1 MANDILVKI
10 GANITDF
17 SRKMAES
24 QKALRKFS
32 DDSQLVFDSFKQTGA
47 MVTGAGIALS
57 VGLGSAVKTAS
68 DFDTQM
74 SKVKAIS
81 GATEEEFNKLRET
94 AKKLGAE
101 TAFSASQ
108 ASEGM
113 EYLALAGWKTNDI
126 IKAMPGLLD
135 LAAAGALDLGTA
147 SDIVSDTMSAF
158 GLSAEQAAHA
168 SDVFAYAQANANTN
182 VEQMG
187 EAMNYLAPTA
197 KSMGWSLE
205 ESSAIIMELANNGLK
220 GSMAT
225 QAFGSSLV
233 RLAAPTPKA
242 TKLIKK
248 LGLEFFDAQG
258 QMKSMPEVL
267 KELEVGLKGMSDEQK
282 AAAMDVLVGKNAY
295 KQWQILLEAGSDS
308 LADMTN
314 NLRNADGTAADMAE
328 TMLDNLGG
336 SIILLKSALEGM
348 AISIGEI
355 LIPYIQKAV
364 EFINKLVDWFN
375 GLSDTTKQIIVITA
389 ALAAVFALIVGPIL
403 LLIGFIPQII
413 SGFGAIA
420 TVFGVT
426 SAALLKGILVF
437 TGIVGAIIGVA
448 IALVVAYKKVE
459 WFRNAVDGAF
469 AWIVET
475 AKAIGPAI
483 KTAFG
488 ASLDWA
494 AEKLTAL
501 KGVATVVKDGI
512 VKAFGAIRNTFS
524 GLGES
529 TSGLF
534 SGIVDKAKEFLG
546 NIKSAF
552 SGNPE
557 DLIPVIMQIVPS
569 IIGFLLGGWPRIII
583 IVSRFLPMIAE
594 GMQTGLPKIVEVIE
608 NVVESIVGFIQ
619 NNLPQLIQ
627 TGLEVVL
634 SLLNGILSA
643 IPSLIEA
650 ASEIILTLVSA
661 IAEFLPT
668 ILLAGI
674 EVLTSLLDGII
685 SAIPSIIDVV
695 LTVIDTLITT
705 IIDNLPTV
713 IDTGMEVLTS
723 LIDGIIKVLPLLI
736 GAALMLILNIV
747 DTIVI
752 NLPKIIDAGI
762 KILFSLIDGIVKIL
776 PVLIETAIKLV
787 LQIVDTL
794 IKNLPKIIS
803 AGMKILSALISGIVK
818 ILPQLISTAV
828 QLIVKIA
835 GILIQNLPKILAAG
849 VRILKELIKGIISII
864 GELIS
869 AVKDKIIP
877 AIVDKLKEVD
887 LVQTGK
893 DIIKGLIKG
902 IGSMGSAVWEATK
915 GIGSKIKNG
924 FTSFFKIKS
933 PSRLMMSLAKHI
945 PGGAIAGM
953 DSMRSKVEQASDRMA
968 EAMTPDVRSIDMSY
982 ATPSGMASNLSAAV
996 AGTVD
1001 VNAREEMIAGAID
1014 NLNRKLDSLRIEM
1027 NEREMGRFV
1036 SDVATESRSSAV
1048 RSGGRRRI

>member
-81 GATEEEFNKLRET
+81 GATEEEFTKLRET
-94 AKKLGAE
+94 AKKLGSE

-197 KSMGWSLE
+197 KSLGWSLE
-205 ESSAIIMELANNGLK
+205 ESSAVIMELANNGLK

-242 TKLIKK
+242 SKLIKK

-258 QMKSMPEVL
+258 NMKSMPEVL

-295 KQWQILLEAGSDS
+295 KQWQILLDAGSDS
-308 LADMTN
+308 LANMTD

-348 AISIGEI
+348 AISIGEV

-375 GLSDTTKQIIVITA
+375 GLSDTTKQIIVIIT
-389 ALAAVFALIVGPIL
+389 ALAAAFALIAGPLL

-413 SGFGAIA
+413 SGFQAVA
-420 TVFGVT
+420 TVFTFLTGPIGLTV
-426 SAALLKGILVF
+426 AAIGLL
-437 TGIVGAIIGVA
+437 VA
-448 IALVVAYKKVE
+448 AFVIAYNKVE
-459 WFRNAVDGAF
+459 WFRDMVDAAW
-469 AWIVET
+469 AWIKDAFFT
-475 AKAIGPAI
+475 AISWIKDNVVVPIMTEVANFINEILGKIREFWDKYGDAILNLAKNYFQAVWI
-483 KTAFG
+483 FI
-488 ASLDWA
+488 
-494 AEKLTAL
+494 
-501 KGVATVVKDGI
+501 KGVMGWIKGIFEIVWPIIYGMVKIAWEYIKLYVRNGIDIVMGIINTVMALIQGDWEGAWNSVKATVEKI
-512 VKAFGAIRNTFS
+512 WS
-524 GLGES
+524 
-529 TSGLF
+529 
-534 SGIVDKAKEFLG
+534 
-546 NIKSAF
+546 NIKSF
-552 SGNPE
+552 
-557 DLIPVIMQIVPS
+557 
-569 IIGFLLGGWPRIII
+569 F
-583 IVSRFLPMIAE
+583 
-594 GMQTGLPKIVEVIE
+594 
-608 NVVESIVGFIQ
+608 ES
-619 NNLPQLIQ
+619 
-627 TGLEVVL
+627 
-634 SLLNGILSA
+634 
-643 IPSLIEA
+643 
-650 ASEIILTLVSA
+650 
-661 IAEFLPT
+661 
-668 ILLAGI
+668 
-674 EVLTSLLDGII
+674 
-685 SAIPSIIDVV
+685 
-695 LTVIDTLITT
+695 
-705 IIDNLPTV
+705 
-713 IDTGMEVLTS
+713 
-723 LIDGIIKVLPLLI
+723 
-736 GAALMLILNIV
+736 
-747 DTIVI
+747 
-752 NLPKIIDAGI
+752 
-762 KILFSLIDGIVKIL
+762 
-776 PVLIETAIKLV
+776 
-787 LQIVDTL
+787 
-794 IKNLPKIIS
+794 
-803 AGMKILSALISGIVK
+803 
-818 ILPQLISTAV
+818 
-828 QLIVKIA
+828 
-835 GILIQNLPKILAAG
+835 
-849 VRILKELIKGIISII
+849 
-864 GELIS
+864 
-869 AVKDKIIP
+869 
-877 AIVDKLKEVD
+877 VD

-902 IGSMGSAVWEATK
+902 ISSMGSAVWEATK

-953 DSMRSKVEQASDRMA
+953 DSMRNKVEQASDRMA

-1048 RSGGRRRI
+1048 RSGGRRRL